1 MFYGTFIGKCKT
13 DWTIRTQDLIYSLE
27 MDRVIEKKTNTPKR
41 IAIAAGA
48 VVLLVLLIYNLLFA
62 EHTSK
67 LNVDS
72 ERVTLGSVQNG
83 VFQEFIAIDGSVEPL
98 KTFYL
103 DIAEGG
109 RVEQV
114 YVEDGQTVQEGD
126 TILKLSN
133 TTLQIDFMTRESQL
147 YDLMNERQNSEITMK
162 QDLIRKEND
171 LAEIDYSL
179 ALAQRKYERNKMLI
193 EEKVIPQEEFQAS
206 QDEYNYLNKRKTLAE
221 RSVKQDAKLMDDRLR
236 QLDLSIS
243 RMSANIDMARKT
255 LNNLYVVAP
264 ITGQLSTLKAEVGE
278 SKGAGENIGQIDNMS
293 GYKVSANIDQ
303 HYISRVY
310 DGLTGTFDF
319 NGKTHQV
326 EVAKVFPDVQ
336 NNTFKVDMQF
346 TSNAPEGI
354 RRGQTL
360 QMKLN
365 LNDGGSAVLVPRGG
379 FYQST
384 GGNWIFVVDESGDY
398 ATKRNIKLGRQNPN
412 HYEVLDGLQ
421 PGDKV
426 VLSSYD
432 SYGEIDRLELK

>member
-1 MFYGTFIGKCKT
+1 
-13 DWTIRTQDLIYSLE
+13 
-27 MDRVIEKKTNTPKR
+27 MDRVIEKKVNTPKR
-41 IAIAAGA
+41 IAIIVGAAA
-48 VVLLVLLIYNLLFA
+48 VLVLVLYNLLFA

-72 ERVTLGSVQNG
+72 ERVTLGSVQDG

-109 RVEQV
+109 RVEQKFK
-114 YVEDGQTVQEGD
+114 EDGQAVQQGD

-147 YDLMNERQNSEITMK
+147 YELMNERQNSEITMK
-162 QDLIRKEND
+162 QDLIRKENE
-171 LAEIDYSL
+171 LAEIAYNL

-193 EEKVIPQEEFQAS
+193 AEKVISQEEFQAS
-206 QDEYNYLNKRKTLAE
+206 QDEYNYLNTRKKLAE
-221 RSVKQDAKLMDDRLR
+221 RSVKQDAQLMNDRLR

-243 RMSANIDMARKT
+243 RMSANIDMARRT
-255 LNNLYVVAP
+255 LDNLYVVAP
-264 ITGQLSTLKAEVGE
+264 IAGQLSTLKAEVGE
-278 SKGAGENIGQIDNMS
+278 SKGAGENIGQIDNLS
-293 GYKVSANIDQ
+293 GYKVAANIDQ

-310 DGLTGTFDF
+310 EGLTGTFDF
-319 NGKTHQV
+319 NGKTH
-326 EVAKVFPDVQ
+326 EVKIAKVVPEVE
-336 NNTFKVDMQF
+336 NNTFKVDMEF
-346 TSNAPEGI
+346 AGTAPEGI

-360 QMKLN
+360 QLKLN
-365 LNDGGSAVLVPRGG
+365 LNDGGKAVLVPRGG

-384 GGNWIFVVDESGDY
+384 GGNWIFVVDKSGNF

-412 HYEVLDGLQ
+412 NYEVLDGLK
-421 PGDKV
+421 PGEKV

-432 SYGEIDRLELK
+432 SYGDIDRLELK

>member
-1 MFYGTFIGKCKT
+1 
-13 DWTIRTQDLIYSLE
+13 

-41 IAIAAGA
+41 IAIIAGA
-48 VVLLVLLIYNLLFA
+48 AAVLVLIIYNLLFA

-72 ERVTLGSVQNG
+72 ERVTLGTVKDG

-114 YVEDGQTVQEGD
+114 FAEDGQAVEVGD

-171 LAEIDYSL
+171 LAEIEYNL

-193 EEKVIPQEEFQAS
+193 AEKVIPQEEYQAS
-206 QDEYNYLNKRKTLAE
+206 EDEYNYLNKRKSLAE

-243 RMSANIDMARKT
+243 RMSANIGMARNT

-264 ITGQLSTLKAEVGE
+264 ISGQLSTLKAEVGE
-278 SKGAGENIGQIDNMS
+278 SKGAGENIGQIDNLS

-303 HYISRVY
+303 HYISRVHE
-310 DGLTGTFDF
+310 GLTGSFEF
-319 NGKTHQV
+319 NGKAHEV
-326 EVAKVFPDVQ
+326 KVAKIFPDVQ
-336 NNTFKVDMQF
+336 NNTFKVDMEF
-346 TSNAPEGI
+346 VSAAPEGI

-360 QMKLN
+360 QLKLN
-365 LNDGGSAVLVPRGG
+365 LNDGGKAVLVPRGG

-384 GGNWIFVVDESGDY
+384 GGNWIFVVDKSGDY

-421 PGDKV
+421 PGEQV

-432 SYGEIDRLELK
+432 SYGDIDRLELN

>member
-1 MFYGTFIGKCKT
+1 
-13 DWTIRTQDLIYSLE
+13 
-27 MDRVIEKKTNTPKR
+27 MDRVIEKKTSTPKR
-41 IAIAAGA
+41 IAIIVGA
-48 VVLLVLLIYNLLFA
+48 VAVLVLIIYNLLFA

-72 ERVTLGSVQNG
+72 ERVTLGSVQEG

-109 RVEQV
+109 RVEQL
-114 YVEDGQTVQEGD
+114 YTEDGQTVEVGD

-162 QDLIRKEND
+162 QDLIRKENE
-171 LAEIDYSL
+171 LAEIEYK
-179 ALAQRKYERNKMLI
+179 LAQAKRSYERNKMLI
-193 EEKVIPQEEFQAS
+193 AEKVIPQEEYQAS
-206 QDEYNYLNKRKTLAE
+206 QDEFNYLTKRKTLAE
-221 RSVKQDAKLMDDRLR
+221 RSVKQDAQLMDDRLR

-243 RMSANIDMARKT
+243 RMSANIDMARHT
-255 LNNLYVVAP
+255 LDNLYVTAP
-264 ITGQLSTLKAEVGE
+264 ISGQLSTLKAEVGE
-278 SKGAGENIGQIDNMS
+278 SKGAGENIGQIDNLS

-310 DGLTGTFDF
+310 EGLTGTFDF
-319 NGKTHQV
+319 NGKTH
-326 EVAKVFPDVQ
+326 EVKIAKVFPEVQ
-336 NNTFKVDMQF
+336 NNTFKVDMEF
-346 TSNAPEGI
+346 AGAAPEGI

-360 QMKLN
+360 QLKLN
-365 LNDGGSAVLVPRGG
+365 LNDGGKAVLVPRGG

-384 GGNWIFVVDESGDY
+384 GGNWVFVVDESGDF
-398 ATKRNIKLGRQNPN
+398 ATRRNIKLGRQNPN

-421 PGDKV
+421 PGEKV

-432 SYGEIDRLELK
+432 SYGDIDRLELN

>member
-1 MFYGTFIGKCKT
+1 
-13 DWTIRTQDLIYSLE
+13 

-41 IAIAAGA
+41 IAIIGGA
-48 VVLLVLLIYNLLFA
+48 VALLVLIIYNLLFA

-72 ERVTLGSVQNG
+72 ERVTLGSVSEG

-109 RVEQV
+109 RVEQI
-114 YVEDGQTVQEGD
+114 YSEDGQTVQQGD

-179 ALAQRKYERNKMLI
+179 TLAQRKFERNKMLI
-193 EEKVIPQEEFQAS
+193 AEKVIPQEEFEAS
-206 QDEYNYLNKRKTLAE
+206 KDEYNYLTKRKTLAE

-243 RMSANIDMARKT
+243 RMSANIDMARNT

-278 SKGAGENIGQIDNMS
+278 SKGAGENIGQIDNLS

-310 DGLTGTFDF
+310 EGLTGTFDF
-319 NGKTHQV
+319 NGKTH
-326 EVAKVFPDVQ
+326 EVKIAKVVPEVQ
-336 NNTFKVDMQF
+336 NNTFKVDMEF
-346 TSNAPEGI
+346 AGAAPKGI

-360 QMKLN
+360 QLKLN
-365 LNDGGSAVLVPRGG
+365 LNAGGNAVLVPRGG

-384 GGNWIFVVDESGDY
+384 GGNWVFVVDKSGDF

-421 PGDKV
+421 PGEKV

-432 SYGEIDRLELK
+432 SYGDIDRLELK

>member
-1 MFYGTFIGKCKT
+1 
-13 DWTIRTQDLIYSLE
+13 

-41 IAIAAGA
+41 IAIVVGA
-48 VVLLVLLIYNLLFA
+48 VALLVLLIYNLLFA

-72 ERVTLGSVQNG
+72 ERVTLGSVQDG

-179 ALAQRKYERNKMLI
+179 TLAQRKYERNKMLI
-193 EEKVIPQEEFQAS
+193 AENVIPQEEFQAS
-206 QDEYNYLNKRKTLAE
+206 EDEYNYLNKRKTLAD

-255 LNNLYVVAP
+255 LNNLYVLAP
-264 ITGQLSTLKAEVGE
+264 ITGQLSSLKAEVGE
-278 SKGAGENIGQIDNMS
+278 SKGAGENIGQVDNMS

-310 DGLTGTFDF
+310 EGLTGTFDF
-319 NGKTHQV
+319 NGKTH
-326 EVAKVFPDVQ
+326 EVKIAKVFPDVQ
-336 NNTFKVDMQF
+336 NNTFKVDMHF
-346 TSNAPEGI
+346 ASDAPEGI

-365 LNDGGSAVLVPRGG
+365 LNDGGNAVLVPRGG

-384 GGNWIFVVDESGDY
+384 GGNWIFVVDESGDF

>member
-1 MFYGTFIGKCKT
+1 
-13 DWTIRTQDLIYSLE
+13 

-41 IAIAAGA
+41 IAIIGGA
-48 VVLLVLLIYNLLFA
+48 VALLVLLIYNLLFA

-72 ERVTLGSVQNG
+72 ERVTLGNVQDG

-114 YVEDGQTVQEGD
+114 FKEDGQTVQEGD

-147 YDLMNERQNSEITMK
+147 YDLMNERQNSEIEMK

-171 LAEIDYSL
+171 LAEIEYNL
-179 ALAQRKYERNKMLI
+179 ALAKRKYERNKMLI
-193 EEKVIPQEEFQAS
+193 AEKVIPQEEYDAS

-243 RMSANIDMARKT
+243 RMSANIGMARNT

-278 SKGAGENIGQIDNMS
+278 SKGAGENIGQIDNLS
-293 GYKVSANIDQ
+293 GYKVTANIDQ

-310 DGLTGTFDF
+310 EGLTGTFEF
-319 NGKTHQV
+319 NGKTH
-326 EVAKVFPDVQ
+326 EVSIAKVFPDVQ

-346 TSNAPEGI
+346 TKDAPEGI

-360 QMKLN
+360 QLKLN
-365 LNDGGSAVLVPRGG
+365 LNDGGKAVLVPRGG

-384 GGNWIFVVDESGDY
+384 GGNWIFVVDKSGDF

-412 HYEVLDGLQ
+412 YYEVLDGLQ
-421 PGDKV
+421 PGEKV

-432 SYGEIDRLELK
+432 SYGDIDRLELK